1 MSSIKE
7 TLVKIYAKYVVKK
20 TEKWSKKPVETQEKV
35 MKKLISKAKK
45 TKFGKDHN
53 FDKISTYRD
62 FIKEIPVRD
71 YEGIKTYIDKVVQG
85 KKNILWPGK
94 PIYFAKIL
102 TRQKHR
108 APLLAKNTFQ
118 SLKIQCLFILKDLW
132 RQQCITY

>member
-45 TKFGKDHN
+45 TQYGKDHN

-71 YEGIKTYIDKVVQG
+71 
-85 KKNILWPGK
+85 
-94 PIYFAKIL
+94 
-102 TRQKHR
+102 
-108 APLLAKNTFQ
+108 
-118 SLKIQCLFILKDLW
+118 
-132 RQQCITY
+132 